1 MVILDVVDIRVL
13 KYRDEP
19 LKGVESQRL
28 RTYFTSSTMEPRE
41 DLDVFGYHVI
51 HGDLSYVKEDFND
64 RVKRLGADEAV
75 AEINRLRYGATKT
88 PIYNVLLLGSI
99 IQPALHKKQ
108 LEVVRWLAL
117 TAGVPVDGRDVS
129 GTTALVHSLATHP
142 SFDPEFAEILCAAG
156 GDINARDRYGGT
168 CGHGSATIWNPCD
181 RALIRKKEATLRW
194 WLEHGGNADIHDN
207 DGISVRSLALTSER
221 RGMSKELIRIVREED
236 ARREQLIGK
245 ICGFCA
251 KEQSVDGGKLLAC
264 GRCKKVKYCAPPRAC
279 QKSDWKK
286 HKITCKAQ

>member
-51 HGDLSYVKEDFND
+51 HGDLAYVKEDFND

-99 IQPALHKKQ
+99 I
-108 LEVVRWLAL
+108 
-117 TAGVPVDGRDVS
+117 
-129 GTTALVHSLATHP
+129 
-142 SFDPEFAEILCAAG
+142 
-156 GDINARDRYGGT
+156 
-168 CGHGSATIWNPCD
+168 
-181 RALIRKKEATLRW
+181 
-194 WLEHGGNADIHDN
+194 
-207 DGISVRSLALTSER
+207 
-221 RGMSKELIRIVREED
+221 
-236 ARREQLIGK
+236 
-245 ICGFCA
+245 
-251 KEQSVDGGKLLAC
+251 
-264 GRCKKVKYCAPPRAC
+264 
-279 QKSDWKK
+279 
-286 HKITCKAQ
+286 